1 MEVEVLDLEF
11 HEPSFHPRKNKTRGV
26 AIAGVCLAIVVG
38 LQLIPSSDPP
48 ALDEFVVPEPTDPA
62 VQPVV
67 VSSQFQ
73 WVQVGGLD
81 RFETVTK
88 PVTTDSGYLA
98 VGNPAGISGAG
109 SVVVSSDGSQWNRWG
124 TIHGV
129 GGEVEISE
137 VERSSDQYR
146 AFGSYTEAMP
156 KTEYAIHERIPVVW
170 TSDDAIGWEM
180 QALLPDYLRSARAM
194 PFEDLVS
201 FRLAESV
208 DYLGQAGD
216 AVAVLVTATTTTVS
230 IREPG
235 MRGDPFATRVNETTH
250 RLLISKDQMQWA
262 EEVVP
267 FERIDFVG
275 DVDGKF
281 LIRAWSSA
289 ALTESSF
296 WLVTP

>member
-1 MEVEVLDLEF
+1 MDVEVLDLELT
-11 HEPSFHPRKNKTRGV
+11 EPSSQPRTIETRGI
-26 AIAGVCLAIVVG
+26 ALAGVCLAIVVG
-38 LQLIPSSDPP
+38 LQLIPSADPP
-48 ALDEFVVPEPTDPA
+48 SFDEIVVPEPTDPS
-62 VQPVV
+62 VGPVI
-67 VSSQFQ
+67 VSSQSR

-81 RFETVTK
+81 RFETVTE

-98 VGNPAGISGAG
+98 VGNPPGVSGAA

-129 GGEVEISE
+129 GGEVEITD

-156 KTEYAIHERIPVVW
+156 KTEYAIHERIPTVW

-194 PFEDLVS
+194 PFGDLAS
-201 FRLAESV
+201 FRLEGSV

-216 AVAVLVTATTTTVS
+216 AVAVLVTATTSTVS
-230 IREPG
+230 VREPG

-281 LIRAWSSA
+281 LIRAWSTVESTA
-289 ALTESSF
+289 SSF